1 MSACAAG
8 GYDTRVDAFADW
20 IDGWV
25 AQADPGFGTSTPPS
39 PSGGT
44 QSPPTSSATPMPPS
58 SAGAG
63 GVGASCVSSDG
74 CTGNEVRGGC
84 AFGDGGG
91 ARGGARGDAR
101 GDNRSP
107 LSDGALFVALA
118 LGVARFRRA
127 RRRA

>member
-1 MSACAAG
+1 
-8 GYDTRVDAFADW
+8 
-20 IDGWV
+20 
-25 AQADPGFGTSTPPS
+25 
-39 PSGGT
+39 
-44 QSPPTSSATPMPPS
+44 MPPS

-91 ARGGARGDAR
+91 ARGG
-101 GDNRSP
+101 NSSP
-107 LSDGALFVALA
+107 LSDGAVFVALA